1 MKKLF
6 LYIFCPNWTIY
17 ESTTIQA
24 TSSYKLE
31 GYIKIPGT
39 ERVLDLTLN
48 ILYSK
53 NRNKYKL
60 QVLGLGDVKGVEKLP
75 TWQSLTTKVYNLN
88 HSKL

>member
-6 LYIFCPNWTIY
+6 LYIFYPNWIIY
-17 ESTTIQA
+17 ESTTIQV
-24 TSSYKLE
+24 TSSYKLG

-39 ERVLDLTLN
+39 ERVLNLTLN

-53 NRNKYKL
+53 NRHKYKL
-60 QVLGLGDVKGVEKLP
+60 QVLGLEDVKGVEKLP
-75 TWQSLTTKVYNLN
+75 IWQSFTTKVYNLN

>member
-17 ESTTIQA
+17 KSESIQV

-39 ERVLDLTLN
+39 EHITDLTLN

-53 NRNKYKL
+53 IRNKYKL
-60 QVLGLGDVKGVEKLP
+60 QILGLGDIKGVERLP
-75 TWQSLTTKVYNLN
+75 SWQKFTNQVHTLN
-88 HSKL
+88 HSK